1 MFPLFWNSGNAL
13 LWLTIPLI
21 PIHPCCCF
29 PYNYI
34 RMSSLEIN
42 PNYSFSQSKALSPI
56 SLFCMALVAQSRWE
70 VVYPAVK
77 EGDDGTQGQGSCP
90 LSPAPYPWAG
100 TTPGQNLIGVF
111 STFGYSQPRHWIEI
125 QQKLWRIVELV
136 GTKWCDATRGRGE
149 LGWRNQRSCKNF
161 IPCLCQSER
170 MSSQQKSRRKQW
182 KNHYLNI
189 IFEGRYWKAKKI
201 PCRFSLSWY
210 LASHSSIFTVF

>member
-1 MFPLFWNSGNAL
+1 MSPLFWNSGNVL

-77 EGDDGTQGQGSCP
+77 GHTNTGILSSVTCPISQSWDHTWTKPHRCFLHIWIFTTETLNRNSTEIMEDCGTCGNKAMWCNKRKG
-90 LSPAPYPWAG
+90 
-100 TTPGQNLIGVF
+100 
-111 STFGYSQPRHWIEI
+111 WIRVEKSAFL
-125 QQKLWRIVELV
+125 QK
-136 GTKWCDATRGRGE
+136 
-149 LGWRNQRSCKNF
+149 F
-161 IPCLCQSER
+161 
-170 MSSQQKSRRKQW
+170 
-182 KNHYLNI
+182 H
-189 IFEGRYWKAKKI
+189 
-201 PCRFSLSWY
+201 SLSLPKWKDE
-210 LASHSSIFTVF
+210 LTTKIKEETVEESLPQRMILKGKKNST